1 MLDMRQRDSRPYR
14 QGDVLLVPCDRIPAG
29 AHEEVSENG
38 SVVLARGER
47 TGHVHTMTAERVSY
61 FREDGSGSRGGFIRV
76 TGPGPVALTHE
87 EHAPLSI
94 APGDYRIIQ
103 QREYQPRE
111 TPRAVSD

>member
-1 MLDMRQRDSRPYR
+1 
-14 QGDVLLVPCDRIPAG
+14 
-29 AHEEVSENG
+29 
-38 SVVLARGER
+38 
-47 TGHVHTMTAERVSY
+47 
-61 FREDGSGSRGGFIRV
+61 V